1 MFFHEQHQCIA
12 NLPFLFDKGRVD
24 CPVVCAYFI
33 LQQLTMLH
41 QPKKS
46 LQLQV
51 VRGFGEKSN
60 FSAHL
65 PGKASKG
72 GKKKQQKNTEN
83 TQLCKK
89 RCKLCNFKIVDP
101 AWNCKLFTP
110 YTFSMAK
117 PFIGAKKCCKK
128 KKDVKELEG
137 HSACRLLQHWPV
149 QRWLAKHQP
158 NTSCTQL
165 QTGTNA
171 LLFRWG
177 THEGNNDTTKKS
189 KMELSLLET
198 CPETRDPAAIGLGT

>member
-89 RCKLCNFKIVDP
+89 SANCAILKLWILHETANYLPPTLSRWQSRSLVQKN
-101 AWNCKLFTP
+101 A
-110 YTFSMAK
+110 AK
-117 PFIGAKKCCKK
+117 
-128 KKDVKELEG
+128 
-137 HSACRLLQHWPV
+137 R
-149 QRWLAKHQP
+149 R
-158 NTSCTQL
+158 
-165 QTGTNA
+165 
-171 LLFRWG
+171 
-177 THEGNNDTTKKS
+177 
-189 KMELSLLET
+189 KM
-198 CPETRDPAAIGLGT
+198 